1 MDLLKLDINKIKN
14 KYTRDNETAVL
25 LSRGYHTSVDEFR
38 YDPVVIELILQ
49 IEAGRGEAGRDSE
62 DRFKK
67 QKLDSTIDRLNKYVS
82 KFQMDPTKR
91 GRELTWYNAV
101 SVQWVPTGSFIQITR
116 CADYGE
122 SIVSVQED
130 TWDQV

>member
-14 KYTRDNETAVL
+14 KYTRDDKTAVL

-38 YDPVVIELILQ
+38 YDPVVIELLLQ
-49 IEAGRGEAGRDSE
+49 IEAGRGEEE
-62 DRFKK
+62 DRFKRPK
-67 QKLDSTIDRLNKYVS
+67 IESAIERLNKYVS
-82 KFQMDPTKR
+82 KFQTDPTKR
-91 GRELTWYNAV
+91 GRDLIWYNAV